1 MPMVL
6 GQIDNDRYKHWEGF
20 LFVCLQDIQEV
31 VILEEAH
38 GPICNLQ
45 MNASNASDDPLE
57 ES

>member
-1 MPMVL
+1 MVL

-45 MNASNASDDPLE
+45 MDASDAPDDPLE